1 VDTLVLRD
9 DVELLRALRAG
20 DEAAFAAL
28 TRQYHAPLLR
38 VAQIYVSSR
47 AVAEEV
53 VQETWIGV
61 LNGLERF
68 EGRSSLKTWIFRILT
83 NIAKTRAQREGRT
96 LPFSALQRPDAV
108 PEAAVE
114 PDRFRPPGDPA
125 WPGHWASPPQEWNA
139 PEERLLGSEIRGVVE
154 QAIEELPP
162 AQRAVISLRDVEGW
176 PAEEVCNAVGVT
188 ETNQRVLL
196 HRARSKVRRALEDYF
211 AEAQ

>member
-1 VDTLVLRD
+1 MATLLRD
-9 DVELLRALRAG
+9 DAQVVRALREG
-20 DEAAFAAL
+20 DDAAFAAL
-28 TRQYHAPLLR
+28 AREYHASLLR

-96 LPFSALQRPDAV
+96 LPFSALQRPGAV

-114 PDRFRPPGDPA
+114 PDRFRSPDDPA
-125 WPGHWASPPQEWNA
+125 WPGHWSAPPSEWNA
-139 PEERLLGSEIRGVVE
+139 PEERLLGGEVRGVVE
-154 QAIEELPP
+154 QAIEQLPP
-162 AQRAVISLRDVEGW
+162 SQRAVISLRDVEGW
-176 PAEEVCNAVGVT
+176 PAEDVCNALSVT

-211 AEAQ
+211 SEAA